1 MKLTEVFKDLHID
14 EKNIEHFLYAEVKN
28 VTLSKK
34 ERTALV
40 ELEAKYI
47 IPKIAIYETEK
58 ELETLYS
65 LSECSIITAYP
76 AELFGEDYF
85 AEIHKYLEKK
95 YVQLYCLLQD
105 STLELSEDKSNAVII
120 LKGNGADILTYNG
133 IDKEISRLINAEFG
147 ISCEISFVNGR
158 VLSVEE
164 KNMQY
169 HEIEKAVQEE
179 VEKEMVAVKN
189 SRPEPA
195 PKKEYI
201 PFYKIPYAKTKIADL
216 DRYSGKVE
224 ITGEIFEIERIEFKN
239 STKGK
244 ITFYVTDKES
254 ACICVIIDKLEVL
267 DEFENNWSKG
277 SYCTIAGEMTYD
289 SYIEYA
295 VLSTKLKNI
304 TSAQK
309 VNKVDNAEEK
319 RVELHL
325 HTNMSAIDGV
335 NTVEEYLS
343 HLNQLGH
350 KAIVLTDHGV
360 VQAFPDAYNT
370 IKEKKYDIKLVYG
383 VEGYLINDIVHIV
396 KGDGKT
402 DLDGEFV
409 VFDIET
415 TGLSAANDQIIE
427 IGACRVK
434 GGQVVDRFS
443 TFVNPMIPIPEDITG
458 ITGITDDMVK
468 DAPIIDSALRD
479 FIDFCKDAPL
489 VAHNANFDVSF
500 IKQAATR
507 LGISYHP
514 VSVDTLE
521 LAKVLL
527 PELKRHK
534 LNLVC
539 DFLGIE
545 LNGHHR
551 AVNDA
556 EATAQMFIKFLSD
569 LSKQNIKNISEINS
583 ALATQERENAYK
595 GRAYHIIIL
604 VKNKVGL
611 KNLYKLVSKSH
622 IDYFYRTPRIPKSEL
637 MKHREGLIIG
647 SACEAGELYC
657 AALAGQPFDELCD
670 IASFYDYLEI
680 QPLGNNQYLINNGTV
695 DSEDDLIALNMTILA
710 VGDALSKKVVAT
722 GDVHFIGKEG
732 AVYRKILMSGKKFD
746 DADNQPP
753 LYYRTTNEMLKEF
766 KYLSEEDRYKVVV
779 KNPNDIVDMI
789 DDTFEPV
796 PLEKHPPVIAGA
808 AEDIE
813 RMSYEKAY
821 EIYGNPLPEL
831 VKKRMEKELN
841 SIINNGFS
849 VMYRIAEKLV
859 KKSVSDGYLV
869 GSRGSVGS
877 SFIAFLSGITEVNSL
892 CPHYI
897 CENCKHS
904 EFIDDGSYSSGC
916 DMEDKACPNCG
927 RIMKKDGHDIPFE
940 TFLGFDG
947 DKEPDIDLN
956 FSGEYQGRAHKFIE
970 EEFGEGHVFRA
981 GTIGTIAEK
990 TAFGYVKKYFE
1001 ERDTKLIKA
1010 ETQRLVAGCT
1020 GVKATTG
1027 QHPGGIMIVPIEDD
1041 VYDFTPIQH
1050 PANDKSSGI
1059 ITTHFDYHKLHDTLL
1074 KLDIL
1079 GHDDPTML
1087 KMLKDLT
1094 GLDPR
1099 DISLGDKPTMSL
1111 FTTPEALGVT
1121 SEQIGSNTGTFGVP
1135 EFGTRFARQM
1145 LEDIQPTTFASLVRI
1160 AGLAHGTDV
1169 WLNNAQDIV
1178 RNKIAP
1184 FEETICTRDDIM
1196 TYLIHKGLDP
1206 KAAFNIMESVRKG
1219 KVAKGKEKAWDS
1231 YKEQMIA
1238 NGVPQWYIESC
1249 EKIQYMFPKA
1259 HAVAY
1264 VTMSFRVAYY
1274 KVHYPIEYYTSYYSV
1289 RADDFDADIM
1299 TRGPEKIKASLEE
1312 YYSIQNPS
1320 QKEKNITTILEICNE
1335 MYERG
1340 IEFLPVDVYKS
1351 DDKNFII
1358 ENGKIRPPLTAVKGL
1373 GLAVAQNIK
1382 AARAE
1387 GEFFTKEDFMF
1398 RAKVGQSTVDML
1410 DNFNCFE
1417 GVSDTA
1423 QISFDI

>member
-1 MKLTEVFKDLHID
+1 MKITEVFKQLHID
-14 EKNIEHFLYAEVKN
+14 DEFASCFDRAEVKN
-28 VTLSKK
+28 VTVNKS
-34 ERTALV
+34 ERTALC
-40 ELEAKYI
+40 ELI
-47 IPKIAIYETEK
+47 SDTLIPKAAVYDIEK
-58 ELETLYS
+58 QIEEMFS
-65 LSECSIITAYP
+65 LRECRVVAAYP
-76 AELFGEDYF
+76 GQLFGDEYF
-85 AEIHKYLEKK
+85 EEIYKYLEKK
-95 YVQLYCLLQD
+95 YVQLYCLLTD
-105 STLELSEDKSNAVII
+105 SEIKRSENDEVIEI
-120 LKGNGADILTYNG
+120 TLKGNGADILNYNG
-133 IDKEISRLINAEFG
+133 VSRDIERLIYSEFK
-147 ISCEISFVNGR
+147 IKCRVKFINGKA
-158 VLSVEE
+158 LSVEE
-164 KNMQY
+164 KNLQY
-169 HEIEKAVQEE
+169 YEIEKEVQKE
-179 VEKEMVAVKN
+179 VDREVAAMQSAK
-189 SRPEPA
+189 PQAA
-195 PKKEYI
+195 PKKEYV
-201 PFYKIPYAKTKIADL
+201 PFYKIPYAKTKISEL
-216 DRYSGKVE
+216 DSFSGKVE
-224 ITGEIFEIERIEFKN
+224 ITGEIFEMERKDFKN

-244 ITFYVTDKES
+244 ITFFVTDYES
-254 ACICVIIDKLEVL
+254 SCICAIIDKLEVL
-267 DEFENNWSKG
+267 DEFENTWGKG
-277 SYCTIAGEMTYD
+277 SYCTIQGEMIYD
-289 SYIEYA
+289 SFIEYA

-304 TSAQK
+304 TEAK
-309 VNKVDNAEEK
+309 KKNKVDTAEEK

-335 NTVEEYLS
+335 NTVEQYLS
-343 HLNQLGH
+343 YLSKLGH
-350 KAIVLTDHGV
+350 RAIVLTDHGV

-370 IKEKKYDIKLVYG
+370 IKDKKYDIKLVYG
-383 VEGYLINDIVHIV
+383 VEGYLINDLVQIV
-396 KGDGKT
+396 KGNADT
-402 DLDGEFV
+402 PLDGEFV
-409 VFDIET
+409 VFDLET
-415 TGLSAANDQIIE
+415 TGLSAVNNKIIE
-427 IGACRVK
+427 IGACKVRN
-434 GGQVVDRFS
+434 GEIVDRFS
-443 TFVNPMIPIPEDITG
+443 TFVDPEEHITKE
-458 ITGITDDMVK
+458 ITELTNITDAMVQG
-468 DAPIIDSALRD
+468 APKWEEAVRH
-479 FIDFCKDAPL
+479 FVDFCQDAPL
-489 VAHNANFDVSF
+489 VAHNASFDVAF
-500 IKQAATR
+500 IRNAVDR
-507 LGISYHP
+507 LKMDYHP
-514 VSVDTLE
+514 VSIDTVG
-521 LAKVLL
+521 LARELL
-527 PELKRHK
+527 PELKKHK

-539 DFLGIE
+539 DYLGIE

-556 EATAQMFIKFLSD
+556 EATAKMFIKFLEK
-569 LSKQNIKNISEINS
+569 LSSRGIDNINRINS
-583 ALATQERENAYK
+583 AFEDKSGEPAYK
-595 GRAYHIIIL
+595 GKAYHIIIL
-604 VKNKVGL
+604 AKNKTGL

-622 IDYFYRTPRIPKSEL
+622 IDYFFRQPRIPKSEL
-637 MKHREGLIIG
+637 IKHREGLIIG
-647 SACEAGELYC
+647 SACEAGELYI
-657 AALAGQPFDELCD
+657 ATRSGQPFDELCD

-680 QPLGNNQYLINNGTV
+680 QPLGNNQYLINNGSV
-695 DSEDDLIALNMTILA
+695 ENIDGLIEINKTIIEVGKALN
-710 VGDALSKKVVAT
+710 KKVVAT
-722 GDVHFIGKEG
+722 GDVHFIDKEG

-753 LYYRTTNEMLKEF
+753 LYYRTTEEMLKEF
-766 KYLSEEDRYKVVV
+766 YYLPEKERYEIVV
-779 KNPNDIVDMI
+779 KNPNDIVDMV

-796 PLEKHPPVIAGA
+796 PKEKHPPVIAGA

-831 VKKRMEKELN
+831 VQKRMEKELN

-916 DMEDKACPNCG
+916 DMEDKVCPECG
-927 RIMKKDGHDIPFE
+927 RVMKKDGHDIPFE

-981 GTIGTIAEK
+981 GTIGTIADK
-990 TAFGYVKKYFE
+990 TAFGYVKKYYE
-1001 ERDTKLIKA
+1001 ERDIKVNKA
-1010 ETQRLVAGCT
+1010 EMQRLVVGCT
-1020 GVKATTG
+1020 GAKATTG

-1099 DISLGDKPTMSL
+1099 EIPLGDKPTMSL
-1111 FTTPEALGVT
+1111 FTTPKALGVT
-1121 SEQIGSNTGTFGVP
+1121 SEQIGSKTGTFGVP
-1135 EFGTRFARQM
+1135 EFGTSFARQM
-1145 LEDIQPTTFASLVRI
+1145 LEDIQPTSFASLVRI

-1178 RNKIAP
+1178 RNKVAP

-1206 KAAFNIMESVRKG
+1206 KTSFNIMESVRKG

-1238 NGVPQWYIESC
+1238 NNVPQWYIESC

-1274 KVHYPIEYYTSYYSV
+1274 KVHYPIEYYTAYYSV

-1299 TRGPEKIKASLEE
+1299 TRGADIIKEQLKS

-1320 QKEKNITTILEICNE
+1320 AKEKNITTILEICNE

-1358 ENGKIRPPLTAVKGL
+1358 ENGKIRPPLTSIKGL
-1373 GLAVAQNIK
+1373 GLSVAQNIK
-1382 AARAE
+1382 EARKD

>member
-1 MKLTEVFKDLHID
+1 MKLTEVFENLHID
-14 EKNIEHFLYAEVKN
+14 DEYIRFFSLAEVEN
-28 VTLSKK
+28 VTLNKK
-34 ERTALV
+34 ERTALI
-40 ELEAKYI
+40 ELKSDEI
-47 IPKIAIYETEK
+47 IPKSAIFEIEK
-58 ELETLYS
+58 QIEAMYS
-65 LSECSIITAYP
+65 LTGCSVITKYP
-76 AELFGEDYF
+76 GHLFDEEYF
-85 AEIHKYLEKK
+85 TEIHKYLEKK
-95 YVQLYCLLQD
+95 YVQLYCLLAGSQ
-105 STLELSEDKSNAVII
+105 SELSDSREKAVIT

-133 IDKEISRLINAEFG
+133 IATEISKLIREEFS
-147 ISCEISFVNGR
+147 INCEVKFVNSK
-158 VLSVEE
+158 VLSIEE
-164 KNMQY
+164 KNLQY
-169 HEIEKAVQEE
+169 YEIEKAVQQEADRE
-179 VEKEMVAVKN
+179 AVSAK
-189 SRPEPA
+189 SSKPEPVQ
-195 PKKEYI
+195 KKEYV
-201 PFYKIPYAKTKIADL
+201 PFYKIPYAKTKISEL

-224 ITGEIFEIERIEFKN
+224 ITGEIFEMERIEFRN

-254 ACICVIIDKLEVL
+254 SCICVIVDKLEVL
-267 DEFENNWSKG
+267 DEFENTWGKG
-277 SYCTIAGEMTYD
+277 SYCTITGEMTYD

-295 VLSTKLKNI
+295 VLNTKLKNI
-304 TSAQK
+304 TAAKKQ
-309 VNKVDNAEEK
+309 NKVDSAEVK

-335 NTVEEYLS
+335 NTVEEYLKHIS
-343 HLNQLGH
+343 QLGH

-370 IKEKKYDIKLVYG
+370 IKDKKYDIKLVYG
-383 VEGYLINDIVHIV
+383 VEGYLVNDLVEIVR
-396 KGDGKT
+396 GNGNT
-402 DLDGEFV
+402 SLDGEFV

-415 TGLSAANDQIIE
+415 TGLSAVNDEIIE
-427 IGACRVK
+427 IGACKVK
-434 GGQVVDRFS
+434 DGEIVDRFS
-443 TFVNPMIPIPEDITG
+443 SFVNPGVLISEEITNLTG
-458 ITGITDDMVK
+458 ITNEMVK
-468 DAPIIDSALRD
+468 DASPISAVLKD
-479 FIDFCKDAPL
+479 FIDFCQDAPL
-489 VAHNANFDVSF
+489 VAHNASFDVSF
-500 IKQAATR
+500 IKQAAGR
-507 LGISYHP
+507 LNISYRP
-514 VSVDTLE
+514 VSIDTLG
-521 LAKVLL
+521 LARALL
-527 PELKRHK
+527 PELSKHK

-539 DFLGIE
+539 DYLGVE

-556 EATAQMFIKFLSD
+556 EATAQVFIKFIQKLKAKD
-569 LSKQNIKNISEINS
+569 IDNIGMINS
-583 ALATQERENAYK
+583 SLLDESGEPAYK
-595 GRAYHIIIL
+595 GKAYHIILL
-604 VKNKVGL
+604 VKNKTGL
-611 KNLYKLVSKSH
+611 KNLYKLVSKAH
-622 IDYFYRTPRIPKSEL
+622 IDYYYRTPRIPKSEL
-637 MKHREGLIIG
+637 IKHREGLIVG
-647 SACEAGELYC
+647 SACEAGELYV
-657 AALAGQPFDELCD
+657 AALSGQPFDELCD

-680 QPLGNNQYLINNGTV
+680 QPLGNNQYLVNNGRV
-695 DSEDDLIALNMTILA
+695 NGEEGLIALNKKIID
-710 VGDALSKKVVAT
+710 VGKALDKKVVAT
-722 GDVHFIGKEG
+722 GDVHFIDKEG

-766 KYLSEEDRYKVVV
+766 YYLPEDERYEIVV
-779 KNPNDIVDMI
+779 KNPNEIIDMI

-796 PLEKHPPVIAGA
+796 PKEKHPPVIAGA

-821 EIYGNPLPEL
+821 EIYGNPLPEI

-897 CENCKHS
+897 CENCKYS

-916 DMEDKACPNCG
+916 DMEDKVCPKCG
-927 RIMKKDGHDIPFE
+927 QVMKKDGHDIPFE

-981 GTIGTIAEK
+981 GTIGTIADK
-990 TAFGYVKKYFE
+990 TAYGYVKKYFE
-1001 ERDTKLIKA
+1001 ERNTKLNKA
-1010 ETQRLVAGCT
+1010 ETQRLVVGCT
-1020 GVKATTG
+1020 GAKATTG

-1111 FTTPEALGVT
+1111 FTTPDALGVT

-1135 EFGTRFARQM
+1135 EFGTSFARQM
-1145 LEDIQPTTFASLVRI
+1145 LEDIQPTSFASLVRI

-1169 WLNNAQDIV
+1169 WLNNAQEIV
-1178 RNKIAP
+1178 KNKIAP

-1206 KAAFNIMESVRKG
+1206 KTSFNIMESVRKG

-1238 NGVPQWYIESC
+1238 NNVPQWYIESC

-1274 KVHYPIEYYTSYYSV
+1274 KVHYPLEYYTSYYTV

-1299 TRGPEKIKASLEE
+1299 TRGGDKIKAALKD
-1312 YYSIQNPS
+1312 YYSIQAPS

-1351 DDKNFII
+1351 DDKNFTI
-1358 ENGKIRPPLTAVKGL
+1358 ENGKIRPPLTSIKGL
-1373 GLAVAQNIK
+1373 GLSVAQNIK
-1382 AARAE
+1382 AARE
-1387 GEFFTKEDFMF
+1387 DGEFFTKEDFMF

-1423 QISFDI
+1423 QITFDI